1 MSLHCATLEPWSIR
15 LTRKLSVL
23 LVSTPEQRADLA
35 MERLA
40 VRDGERGG
48 EIIVIN
54 SQYEDD
60 TWQLD
65 ARVRRLKQVPEALL
79 QLLDPD
85 DTRTIDAVEQGQSL
99 EELRELVAGL
109 PGVVFRCGIHAGGKV
124 DFMNDRIAEICG
136 HEQRR
141 FMHRDSRRLLSLVP
155 PLERRQ
161 LLSRIARSESSGE
174 PFSMEHRIRC
184 VNGEERWLWHR
195 GCVYRNRRSHAE
207 FEAFVVDITERKAEE
222 QELAY
227 LASHDVLT
235 GVANRAMFM
244 DQVGKS
250 MQRADRHNEMVACLF
265 LDLDRF
271 KRVNDSFGHAFGD
284 EFLQEVSARLKRC
297 VRGNDLVGRLGGDE
311 FAVLLDGIANPE
323 DAATAARKILVE
335 LQKPYDIDNRQFT
348 SSASIG
354 ISCYPGDATDRT
366 TLLRN
371 ADAAMYSVKSGG
383 RDGYRF
389 FSSTMST
396 QAFTTLAITNALRN
410 AIEKESVQLFY
421 QPRIDFHS
429 NDIAGLEVLA
439 RWETEEF
446 GEVSPSRFIAL
457 AEDVGLMDQLGE
469 LILRKACV
477 QIVEW
482 ERAGTHAGRIS
493 LNLSP
498 QQFRDDRLADRI
510 RAVID
515 SCSVHP
521 KRLELEISEATLMQD
536 AAGAASRLRKLKESG
551 ITLSVGRFGTGYSS
565 VQLLK
570 KFPLD
575 LLKMDR
581 TLMHGVPD
589 DKDQSIVVEAT
600 VAMAKRLGLRV
611 VAEGIETAAQGTFAR
626 AAGCDEGQ
634 GYFYGRPVPRSA
646 FAARAELDVH

>member
-1 MSLHCATLEPWSIR
+1 M
-15 LTRKLSVL
+15 TRKLSVL
-23 LVSTPEQRADLA
+23 LISTPEQRGDLA
-35 MERLA
+35 VERLA
-40 VRDGERGG
+40 VSDGDAAIVREEYDDDGNV
-48 EIIVIN
+48 IVIN
-54 SQYEDD
+54 GQYEDD
-60 TWQLD
+60 AWHVDT
-65 ARVRRLKQVPEALL
+65 RVQHLKRIPRELL
-79 QLLDPD
+79 QLLNAGA
-85 DTRTIDAVEQGQSL
+85 TRRVEPEEPGQSL
-99 EELRELVAGL
+99 DELRELVAGL

-124 DFMNDRIAEICG
+124 DFMNDRIAEVCG
-136 HEQRR
+136 REHRR

-161 LLSRIARSESSGE
+161 LLSNIARSERTGE
-174 PFSMEHRIRC
+174 PFSMEHRVRC
-184 VNGEERWLWHR
+184 VNGEERWVWHR

-207 FEAFVVDITERKAEE
+207 LEAFVVDITERKAEE

-244 DQVGKS
+244 EQVGKS
-250 MQRADRHNEMVACLF
+250 MQRADRHDEMVACLF

-297 VRGNDLVGRLGGDE
+297 VRGNDLIGRLGGDE

-323 DAATAARKILVE
+323 DAATAAQKILVE
-335 LQKPYDIDNRQFT
+335 LQKPYDIDNRRFA

-371 ADAAMYSVKSGG
+371 ADAAMYSVKSSG

-396 QAFTTLAITNALRN
+396 KAFTTLAISNALRN

-421 QPRIDFHS
+421 QPRMDFHS
-429 NDIAGLEVLA
+429 NKVGGLEVLA

-446 GEVSPSRFIAL
+446 GQVSPSRFIAF

-469 LILRKACV
+469 LILRKACA

-482 ERAGTHAGRIS
+482 ERAGTCAGRIS

-510 RAVID
+510 RAVLD
-515 SCSVHP
+515 STGVHP
-521 KRLELEISEATLMQD
+521 ERLELEISEATLMQD
-536 AAGAASRLRKLKESG
+536 AAGAAWRLRKLKESG

-575 LLKMDR
+575 SLKMDR
-581 TLMHGVPD
+581 TLMHGVPE
-589 DKDQSIVVEAT
+589 DKDQLIVVEAT

-634 GYFYGRPVPRSA
+634 GYFYGRPVPASA
-646 FAARAELDVH
+646 CAARAELNVH